1 MSTRA
6 VDPTETAVS
15 LQDSYKDVTEWYAS
29 RTTVNDA
36 SSFRVLAV
44 SLLVLVSNNHHVDPA
59 YWLTCRS
66 STTALGLLG
75 VLRLYQVQS
84 ERERLRTRLNIKPY
98 WIR

>member
-1 MSTRA
+1 MSTRP

-44 SLLVLVSNNHHVDPA
+44 SLLVLVSNNHHGDLHIGSHADSRRQPWVVLGFFAFIKFNPNVSASAPA
-59 YWLTCRS
+59 
-66 STTALGLLG
+66 
-75 VLRLYQVQS
+75 
-84 ERERLRTRLNIKPY
+84 
-98 WIR
+98 